1 MKVTSKWIMIS
12 WLLIHSNAAQKIEL
26 ITTDKIPEFLELS
39 SEYNAGILGKDTSEE
54 FGKELFTK
62 LGGLIALRKL
72 STVSDL
78 VANDS
83 LLLYPIGKAQVREAH
98 NKQWKESD
106 FALDKLINFLDP
118 LIKGQIEQVSGS
130 VFEAWLKNKL
140 TYGNKFVVT
149 LFENNPNKK
158 HLAYRS
164 LSEIPVFSEKF
175 HFTFVNSET
184 QHLVSLLKIQ
194 KFPTLMGFYL
204 VANKGGEE
212 GQEDQKAISAFPFQG
227 PVNFITIG
235 RWLEG
240 ILQNQEKN
248 KPKGETGSSNEE
260 NRIPEFSDEIS
271 IMDENNTKQLLAECQ
286 NISCLLAFENFW
298 IEDKSRYEQ
307 TVATLKKVQKQY
319 SRHGMKVILI
329 DGGCHEY
336 LLPNLNIQSDFLPN
350 LVIYNGKD
358 SEFYSLMGKFDYTDI
373 IDFIKR
379 MNAKVYK
386 PTKLESQLVLKK
398 QDCKLEKEKW
408 IARTKNVIQK
418 SEEEDELMKELMAE
432 IKNKENERKFVKQTK
447 KRRSS
452 EL

>member
-1 MKVTSKWIMIS
+1 MKVTIKWIIIS
-12 WLLIHSNAAQKIEL
+12 WLLVHSNTAQKIEL
-26 ITTDKIPEFLELS
+26 ITTDKITEFLELS

-62 LGGLIALRKL
+62 LGGMIALRKL

-83 LLLYPIGKAQVREAH
+83 LLLYPIGKTQVREAH

-106 FALDKLINFLDP
+106 FSLDKLIHFLDP

-130 VFEAWLKNKL
+130 VFEPWLKNKL

-164 LSEIPVFSEKF
+164 LSEIPLFTEKF

-194 KFPTLMGFYL
+194 KFPALMGFYL
-204 VANKGGEE
+204 VANKDGKE

-240 ILQNQEKN
+240 ILQNQDKN

-260 NRIPEFSDEIS
+260 NKIPEFSDEIS

-408 IARTKNVIQK
+408 IARTKNVIKK